1 MSTIASLQL
10 SKRAMGNVAAAVVT
24 AGVALAALT
33 APAMAAPFDTINI
46 DSSNVTHE
54 FQFGDTCTAGAP
66 PTSDGDEGDWRERG
80 VPPATVS
87 LRVRG
92 NLCLQNTTAETRVS
106 VEAYQIGALGQHI
119 LLSRSNSQ
127 PSLGNGGSLNQFA
140 VDVSTPRLS
149 NVVFTHA
156 HAQIQE
162 RVNGQ
167 WQNVPGGAGVISY
180 P

>member
-10 SKRAMGNVAAAVVT
+10 SKRAMGNVAAALVT

-33 APAMAAPFDTINI
+33 ASAMAAPFDTVNI
-46 DSSNVTHE
+46 DSSGVTHE
-54 FQFGDTCTAGAP
+54 FQFGDTCTAGAA
-66 PTSDGDEGDWRERG
+66 PTSSGDEGDWRERG

-106 VEAYQIGALGQHI
+106 VEAYEIDANGAHI
-119 LLSRSNSQ
+119 LLNRSNSL

-140 VDVSTPRLS
+140 VDVSTPRLTIAA
-149 NVVFTHA
+149 FDHA
-156 HAQIQE
+156 HVQIQK
-162 RVNGQ
+162 RVAGQ
-167 WQNVPGGAGVISY
+167 WQDVAGGAEVITY